1 MSSCSSSSN
10 INSSTTNV
18 NLNSIGS
25 RILAT
30 IPITSS
36 DYTVEAG
43 IEAGDVIRYDV
54 SDPSNKLYRKSKA
67 DTIENAEVIGVVESV
82 DTLNLNVVV
91 FGQINYPPSKLT
103 NLSEDTTGA
112 TGGNDIYFLS
122 PSATG
127 GVQNL
132 APFDQTQVIKPILQ
146 IADDGVNNAIVL
158 NYIGYAVGGAI
169 ASESLDELIGEVK
182 EFLDVGQT
190 LPPSLLRVDLGTQR
204 LNVSEYE
211 ELYKVIGQVYGF
223 DEVVEFDS
231 NSVVKASL
239 VSKRAKQIVG
249 GATTFSAT
257 VKSVDTATNSITFQR
272 GPGLNQVD
280 TKVKLIIDDV
290 EYTVNNTTVSKF
302 VLPQITT
309 PGSARISVSNSITS
323 GTIGVAMVV
332 KNIRGISIPR
342 KVVVKELEVTD
353 KLTTSTNAASTLLD
367 INNTVNTVKSDLE
380 TVQRNLGLIT

>member
-10 INSSTTNV
+10 INSTTTNV

-30 IPITSS
+30 IQITSS

-54 SDPSNKLYRKSKA
+54 SDPSNKIYRKSKA

-82 DTLNLNVVV
+82 DTLHLNVVV
-91 FGQINYPPSKLT
+91 FGQINFPSSKLT

-169 ASESLDELIGEVK
+169 ASESLDELIGELR

-190 LPPSLLRVDLGTQR
+190 LPPSLLRVDQGTQR
-204 LNVSEYE
+204 LNVSDYE
-211 ELYKVIGQVYGF
+211 ELYGVIGKIYGF
-223 DEVVEFDS
+223 DEVVTL
-231 NSVVKASL
+231 NSSSLVKASL
-239 VSKRAKQIVG
+239 VGQRAKQIVG

-257 VKSVDTATNSITFQR
+257 VRSVDTTTNSITFQR
-272 GPGLNQVD
+272 GPGLDQIKTN
-280 TKVKLIIDDV
+280 VKLIIDET
-290 EYTVNNTTVSKF
+290 EYTADKTTVTKF
-302 VLPQITT
+302 VLPQIVTS
-309 PGSARISVSNSITS
+309 GSARISVDSSVTT
-323 GTIGVAMVV
+323 GRIGVAIVA

>member
-54 SDPSNKLYRKSKA
+54 SDPSNKIYRKSKA

-82 DTLNLNVVV
+82 DALHLNVVV
-91 FGQINYPPSKLT
+91 FGQINFPSSKLT

-158 NYIGYAVGGAI
+158 NYIGYTVGGAI
-169 ASESLDELIGEVK
+169 SSESLDELIGELR
-182 EFLDVGQT
+182 EFLDVGQQ
-190 LPPSLLRVDLGTQR
+190 LPPSLLRVDQGTQR
-204 LNVSEYE
+204 LNVSDYE
-211 ELYKVIGQVYGF
+211 ELYGGIGKIYGF
-223 DEVVEFDS
+223 DEVVTF
-231 NSVVKASL
+231 NSSSLVKASL

-257 VKSVDTATNSITFQR
+257 VKSVDTTTNSITFQR
-272 GPGLNQVD
+272 GPGLNQVN

-290 EYTVNNTTVSKF
+290 EYTVNSTTVSKF
-302 VLPQITT
+302 VLPQIAT
-309 PGSARISVSNSITS
+309 PGSARISVDSSVTT
-323 GTIGVAMVV
+323 GRIGVAIVA

>member
-54 SDPSNKLYRKSKA
+54 SDPSNKIYRKSKA

-82 DTLNLNVVV
+82 DTLHLNVVV
-91 FGQINYPPSKLT
+91 FGQINFPSSKLT

-158 NYIGYAVGGAI
+158 NYI
-169 ASESLDELIGEVK
+169 ASESLDELIGELR

-190 LPPSLLRVDLGTQR
+190 LPPSLLRVDQGTQR
-204 LNVSEYE
+204 LNVSDYE
-211 ELYKVIGQVYGF
+211 ELYGVIGKNYGF
-223 DEVVEFDS
+223 DEVVTL
-231 NSVVKASL
+231 NSSSLVKASL
-239 VSKRAKQIVG
+239 VGQRAKQIVG

-257 VKSVDTATNSITFQR
+257 VRSVDTTTNSITFQR
-272 GPGLNQVD
+272 GPGLDQIKTN
-280 TKVKLIIDDV
+280 VKLIIDEA
-290 EYTVNNTTVSKF
+290 EYTADKTTVTKF
-302 VLPQITT
+302 VLPQIVTS
-309 PGSARISVSNSITS
+309 GSARISVDSSVTT
-323 GTIGVAMVV
+323 GRIGVAIVA

-353 KLTTSTNAASTLLD
+353 KLATSTNAASTLLD

>member
-54 SDPSNKLYRKSKA
+54 SDPSNKIYRKSKA

-82 DTLNLNVVV
+82 DTLHLNVVV
-91 FGQINYPPSKLT
+91 FGQINYPSSKLT

-122 PSATG
+122 PSVTG

-158 NYIGYAVGGAI
+158 NYIGYAVGGSI
-169 ASESLDELIGEVK
+169 ASESTDDLIGEVK

-223 DEVVEFDS
+223 DEVVELDS

-257 VKSVDTATNSITFQR
+257 VKSVDTTTNSITFQR
-272 GPGLNQVD
+272 GPGLNQVN

-290 EYTVNNTTVSKF
+290 EYTVNSTTVSKF

-353 KLTTSTNAASTLLD
+353 KLTTSTNAASTLVD
-367 INNTVNTVKSDLE
+367 INDTVNTVQSDLQ

>member
-82 DTLNLNVVV
+82 DTSQLNVVV
-91 FGQINYPPSKLT
+91 FGQINFPSSKLI

-122 PSATG
+122 PSVTG

-169 ASESLDELIGEVK
+169 ASESLDELIGELR

-190 LPPSLLRVDLGTQR
+190 LPPSLLRVDQGTQR
-204 LNVSEYE
+204 LNVSDYE
-211 ELYKVIGQVYGF
+211 ELYGVIGKIYGF
-223 DEVVEFDS
+223 DEVVTL
-231 NSVVKASL
+231 NSSSLAKASL
-239 VSKRAKQIVG
+239 VGKRAKQIVG

-272 GPGLNQVD
+272 GPGLDQIRTNV
-280 TKVKLIIDDV
+280 KVIIDEA
-290 EYTVNNTTVSKF
+290 EYTADKTTVTKF
-302 VLPQITT
+302 VLPQIVTS
-309 PGSARISVSNSITS
+309 GSARISVDSSVTT
-323 GTIGVAMVV
+323 GRVGVAIVA